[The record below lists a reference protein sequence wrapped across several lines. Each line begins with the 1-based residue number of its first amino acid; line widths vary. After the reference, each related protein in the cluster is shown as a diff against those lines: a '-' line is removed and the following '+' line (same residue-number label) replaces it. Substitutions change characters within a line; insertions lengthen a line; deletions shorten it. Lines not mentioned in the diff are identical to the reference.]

1 MLMKIAWRNIWRN
14 RPRSLVIIV
23 SVGIGLWAGIFI
35 IAFYNGMIGQRIRNA
50 IENEISHLQIH
61 HPDFA
66 SDNDLRYFI
75 ADGDSLVDR
84 LRRNEKVRDVAGRV
98 IAYGM
103 AASTAGSSGVKI
115 CGVDASAEA
124 KLTRLPGKLIAGDY
138 FSTDGRNEIL
148 VGEKLAN
155 KLKLSLH
162 QKLVLNINDRNG
174 DISSGAYRIKGIFRT
189 ANTPYDAS
197 NVFIRRQDAS
207 LLTMM
212 AGDLNEIAM
221 MMRSERDLL
230 PLADSLRAGNGRLR
244 VETWTEINPEMQ
256 IMTVTT
262 GQIMYYFM
270 GIIMLALAFGIIN
283 TMLMSVLERTR
294 EIGMLLS
301 LGMNRPRIFGM
312 ILMETLFLVMAGCP
326 AGVIPAILTIMYTR
340 KKGIDLSEFS
350 DTLSSFGWETR
361 VFPEL
366 SPGQLG
372 MVILLV
378 IFTALVSALFPANR
392 ALRLKPAEAI
402 RK

>member
-1 MLMKIAWRNIWRN
+1 
-14 RPRSLVIIV
+14 
-23 SVGIGLWAGIFI
+23 
-35 IAFYNGMIGQRIRNA
+35 
-50 IENEISHLQIH
+50 
-61 HPDFA
+61 
-66 SDNDLRYFI
+66 
-75 ADGDSLVDR
+75 
-84 LRRNEKVRDVAGRV
+84 
-98 IAYGM
+98 
-103 AASTAGSSGVKI
+103 
-115 CGVDASAEA
+115 
-124 KLTRLPGKLIAGDY
+124 
-138 FSTDGRNEIL
+138 

-162 QKLVLNINDRNG
+162 QKLVLTINDRNG

-312 ILMETLFLVMAGCP
+312 ILMETVFLVMAGCP